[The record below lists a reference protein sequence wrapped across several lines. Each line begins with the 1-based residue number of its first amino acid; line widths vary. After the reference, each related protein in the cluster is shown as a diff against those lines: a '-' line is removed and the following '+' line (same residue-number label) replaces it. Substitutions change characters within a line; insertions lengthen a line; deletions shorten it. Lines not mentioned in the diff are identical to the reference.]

1 MKNLSKV
8 VFSSIVGIL
17 LSWGVLCQVS
27 FGEEFVDSFG
37 TDEIYLLKGE
47 LETLKVHSLTRL
59 SLSDP
64 SIADIVSANDKEI
77 LLIGQSVGQTVLF
90 VWDEHG
96 KRAIVIRVFSQNLEL
111 VKERMQ
117 RLFKSANIIE
127 ASLDINEQE
136 GKIIIIGEVP
146 EHKKEAFDQILGQF
160 SSETFILA
168 KKEEIQDL
176 IQIDMQIT
184 ELKETLSKTLG
195 IEWNSTLNY
204 NETTPSFDGS
214 VGDFFKIG
222 DFSRTTPLL
231 AKVNALVTEGKGRV
245 LSKPRLVVVNG
256 EQASFN
262 VGGQIP
268 IVTSS
273 STTTVL
279 TTNVTFHEYG
289 VGITITPK
297 IKKEKV
303 DVVMTVNISNPDS
316 SIVTGN
322 GNTAFTTTTAN
333 THLYLDD
340 KQTVVLAGLIKQDRG
355 VTIDRVPFLGKIPI
369 VGIIFRNRK
378 TDPHSDSEVV
388 ISLTPTI
395 LEKNRNRPPKQLA
408 DSDQKKIEMPSRA
421 SFRRPISRA
430 SEIPKEMTEY
440 IRAVQQ
446 KLTHAIE
453 YPNEASEYGWE
464 GTVKVGLLILR
475 DGTLALASVK
485 EPSGYDVFDDDALS
499 TAKRVAPFDSFP
511 ADTDL
516 QELNVTIPIVY
527 SHKNN

>member
-222 DFSRTTPLL
+222 DFRRVTSIQAT
-231 AKVNALVTEGKGRV
+231 VNALLEEGKARI
-245 LSKPRLVVVNG
+245 LSNPKLVVVSGDSAN
-256 EQASFN
+256 FL
-262 VGGQIP
+262 VGGEIP
-268 IVTSS
+268 IR
-273 STTTVL
+273 
-279 TTNVTFHEYG
+279 
-289 VGITITPK
+289 
-297 IKKEKV
+297 
-303 DVVMTVNISNPDS
+303 
-316 SIVTGN
+316 
-322 GNTAFTTTTAN
+322 TTTA
-333 THLYLDD
+333 TTTAPALCAMSPAI
-340 KQTVVLAGLIKQDRG
+340 TRWPA
-355 VTIDRVPFLGKIPI
+355 
-369 VGIIFRNRK
+369 
-378 TDPHSDSEVV
+378 
-388 ISLTPTI
+388 
-395 LEKNRNRPPKQLA
+395 
-408 DSDQKKIEMPSRA
+408 PSPWPR
-421 SFRRPISRA
+421 
-430 SEIPKEMTEY
+430 IPK
-440 IRAVQQ
+440 
-446 KLTHAIE
+446 
-453 YPNEASEYGWE
+453 
-464 GTVKVGLLILR
+464 LR
-475 DGTLALASVK
+475 PTA
-485 EPSGYDVFDDDALS
+485 EP
-499 TAKRVAPFDSFP
+499 P
-511 ADTDL
+511 
-516 QELNVTIPIVY
+516 
-527 SHKNN
+527 